1 MLPAATTAT
10 AQPLLLLLLLLGVGQ
25 KDLTNVTNCLP
36 CLWILVRDI
45 IGGWGMAGEMAQ
57 WVGTLA
63 ALTEVQVQFLAP
75 SW

>member
-57 WVGTLA
+57 WVMHWGDGSVGN
-63 ALTEVQVQFLAP
+63 ALSVQA
-75 SW
+75 